1 MGPLSVLNTGHPGFR
16 REKRTRRSETK
27 VDRTTK
33 KDWVG
38 ALHDTFGSVGLVV
51 VTHYSGLTVAEMTDL
66 RGKMRA
72 AGASFKVVKN
82 RLTRLALAE
91 TEYEAIA
98 DLFKGPTAIAFSKDP
113 VMAAKVAVDYAKTNE
128 KLRILG
134 GSLGTNRLDV
144 DGVKALASLPSLDE
158 LRGRLVGMI
167 STPATRIAG
176 VLQAPAG
183 QLARVLNAKAQKD
196 EAA

>member
-1 MGPLSVLNTGHPGFR
+1 M
-16 REKRTRRSETK
+16 
-27 VDRTTK
+27 DRATK

-38 ALHDTFGSVGLVV
+38 SLHGTLGDVGLVV
-51 VTHYSGLTVAEMTDL
+51 VTHYMGLTVAEMTDL

-82 RLTRLALAE
+82 RLTRLALAG
-91 TEYEAIA
+91 TDYEKIA

-113 VMAAKVAVDYAKTNE
+113 VAAAKVAVDYAKANE
-128 KLRILG
+128 KLKILG
-134 GSLGTNRLDV
+134 GSLGELVLNV
-144 DGVKALASLPSLDE
+144 DGVKALATLPSLDE
-158 LRGRLVGMI
+158 LRARLLGMV

-183 QLARVLNAKAQKD
+183 QLARVLRAKAEKD